1 MRSPSFGDDPTMPPP
16 NREGGFDEYRML
28 ILQSLQTLERKVET
42 LPKDISD
49 VRESLQKDIT
59 EIKVAVGQLQVR
71 AGLLGALGGAIG
83 GAIISVL
90 VAKAFG

>member
-1 MRSPSFGDDPTMPPP
+1 MPP

-28 ILQSLQTLERKVET
+28 IMETLKSLQSEIAGMRG
-42 LPKDISD
+42 
-49 VRESLQKDIT
+49 DIT

-83 GAIISVL
+83 GALISAL
-90 VAKAFG
+90 VAKMVG

>member
-1 MRSPSFGDDPTMPPP
+1 MPP
-16 NREGGFDEYRML
+16 NREGNFDEYRML
-28 ILQSLQTLERKVET
+28 IMETLKSLQDEIKGMRA
-42 LPKDISD
+42 DI
-49 VRESLQKDIT
+49 I

-90 VAKAFG
+90 VAKAFS

>member
-1 MRSPSFGDDPTMPPP
+1 MRSQSSGDDTTMPP

-28 ILQSLQTLERKVET
+28 ILQSLQTLERKVEA

-71 AGLLGALGGAIG
+71 AGLFGALGGALG
-83 GAIISVL
+83 GALISAIVT
-90 VAKAFG
+90 KAFG